1 MSTQNQVTA
10 EQIREHY
17 DSLALIY
24 RAFWGDH
31 IHHGLFTDNE
41 SPAAAQVK
49 MLAYCAEVL
58 GLRGG
63 EEVLDVG
70 CGHGGTLIHLAE
82 MLGCSGTGLTISP
95 TQARIANDHAAKSH
109 LTEKLKFM
117 VADADGFPFPPKAF
131 DVVWVMESSEHLL
144 DKSGFFRNV
153 AHTLR
158 PRGKLLLAA
167 WTGSMRSPRVAAVAR
182 AFLCPELWTRER
194 YQSAMESAGLHVSW
208 REDLSANVAH
218 TWEICRDRVAMA
230 KPVLN
235 LMPRAV
241 QDFAA
246 GIDVILEAYKS
257 GDLTYTVMSA
267 GLP

>member
-24 RAFWGDH
+24 RAFWGDQ

-95 TQARIANDHAAKSH
+95 TQARIANDHAARSH

-158 PRGKLLLAA
+158 RVDWFDAQPQSR
-167 WTGSMRSPRVAAVAR
+167 RSGAGFSVSGAVDAR
-182 AFLCPELWTRER
+182 AIPICYGIRWPARELARGSQRQRRAYLGNLPRPGGDGKTR
-194 YQSAMESAGLHVSW
+194 S
-208 REDLSANVAH
+208 
-218 TWEICRDRVAMA
+218 
-230 KPVLN
+230 
-235 LMPRAV
+235 
-241 QDFAA
+241 
-246 GIDVILEAYKS
+246 
-257 GDLTYTVMSA
+257 
-267 GLP
+267 